1 MEQKNTGAGA
11 YRGGACDG
19 LGAWRC
25 AASPASLS
33 FASVMLY
40 PYRVARRLPKGGPEM
55 PASALIRW
63 SGLASMAGG
72 VLFIILQV
80 TSWAVGLE
88 GDDLALTAAM
98 PAWVPIRALEVVGG
112 LLIVLGLVGLYAHQ
126 AEAAG
131 MLGLI
136 GFAAAFVGSVL
147 AVANTFVFAFVP
159 PALVRAAP
167 SLLQADEPPSPLMEA
182 FFASF
187 ITFGVGLVIFGIAT
201 LLGRQLP
208 RWAAALLIVGGALNV
223 ALFFL
228 PGGGL
233 PFSPADL
240 VISLAFIWLGYAL
253 WSRAGQPAAEIRR
266 A

>member
-1 MEQKNTGAGA
+1 
-11 YRGGACDG
+11 
-19 LGAWRC
+19 
-25 AASPASLS
+25 
-33 FASVMLY
+33 
-40 PYRVARRLPKGGPEM
+40 M

-167 SLLQADEPPSPLMEA
+167 SPHRP
-182 FFASF
+182 
-187 ITFGVGLVIFGIAT
+187 
-201 LLGRQLP
+201 
-208 RWAAALLIVGGALNV
+208 
-223 ALFFL
+223 
-228 PGGGL
+228 
-233 PFSPADL
+233 
-240 VISLAFIWLGYAL
+240 
-253 WSRAGQPAAEIRR
+253 
-266 A
+266 

>member
-40 PYRVARRLPKGGPEM
+40 PYRVARRLPKGGPN
-55 PASALIRW
+55 A
-63 SGLASMAGG
+63 GLSPHPLERPRQHGGG

-253 WSRAGQPAAEIRR
+253 WSRPGQPAAEIRR